1 MGAPDGRAGEVA
13 VTDRAV
19 CYDGRNPWRCRCP
32 GAARRRPLPT
42 GPDRHGPTQGSACR
56 DAPGPLDGA
65 DGVIVG
71 GSPFTVTAPLD
82 DTWQPLV
89 SRRLVDLVTTA
100 PVPVF
105 LACYGASLLADSLGG
120 DVVRTHP
127 EQAGLST
134 VHLTDAAREDPVC
147 AGLPPTFGALTG
159 HTENVGRVPDGAVV
173 LATGPTCPIQL
184 YRWGDRV
191 WTSQFHPEMDGAGMV
206 RRMAFYPDHGYFD
219 AGAGDEI
226 AAALRPVVAAEA
238 GQLLRNFVTH
248 CRELAA
254 GHGARG
260 GHVAQASSTISM

>member
-1 MGAPDGRAGEVA
+1 MSFILLSPRSGAEVA
-13 VTDRAV
+13 GAEYLDVLRA
-19 CYDGRNPWRCRCP
+19 
-32 GAARRRPLPT
+32 T
-42 GPDRHGPTQGSACR
+42 GLQPDELEQRVLDSPDST
-56 DAPGPLDGA
+56 PGPLDGA

-254 GHGARG
+254 GRGARG